1 MKTKYKLSLKD
12 AENDCYFA
20 WLYQEQKL
28 KIKKFNNIFKN
39 YEHAGGRDFYLVFQ
53 MYERI
58 LDFEN
63 KTICI
68 SKCQSKEIYKEKI
81 YFCVEFLEK
90 FDLFIILYCFS
101 KKELE
106 DKIII

>member
-1 MKTKYKLSLKD
+1 
-12 AENDCYFA
+12 
-20 WLYQEQKL
+20 
-28 KIKKFNNIFKN
+28 
-39 YEHAGGRDFYLVFQ
+39 

-58 LDFEN
+58 LDFEK

-68 SKCQSKEIYKEKI
+68 SKCQSKEVYEEKI
-81 YFCVEFLEK
+81 YFVVEFLEK
-90 FDLFIILYCFS
+90 IDLFIILYCFA